1 MTRSGY
7 INAYGTDAPACSPSS
22 SPRFHHDNANSGD
35 YSRDAVR
42 RARRRSWKSRTAAH
56 RSSFRA
62 PGDDLLCGTVDHYEF
77 VTSKR
82 PIDEQSFA
90 DAKPLGGAPE
100 PKAAGGK
107 QKLDVPGKSKGW
119 VAIRA
124 VDEQGNV
131 GRPASVDFRGAPV
144 QTPDD
149 PDDPSGG
156 PCSKRIA
163 GTDGVDRL
171 VGSIASERIVG
182 RGGKDRIR
190 GGGGDDCIAGG
201 GGKDRINGDDGDDKL
216 TGQKGNDR
224 VSGGNGDDRV
234 RGGDG
239 NDRLKGGN
247 GDDRIQ
253 GKGGRDKISG
263 GGGDDVLRAG
273 QRPDRVSGG
282 AGNDSIETVG
292 GGADIVH
299 CGSGK
304 DSVRA
309 GRSDRV
315 AKNCE
320 KVRRR

>member
-1 MTRSGY
+1 MPHATPSCPG
-7 INAYGTDAPACSPSS
+7 APTDA
-22 SPRFHHDNANSGD
+22 
-35 YSRDAVR
+35 AVS
-42 RARRRSWKSRTAAH
+42 AGGASID
-56 RSSFRA
+56 FNA
-62 PGDDLLCGTVDHYEF
+62 PGDDLLCGAADHYEI
-77 VTSKR
+77 VTSPDPIGAENFNGAARIDGGPDPQAPGTKQSLSLTGTAKR
-82 PIDEQSFA
+82 Y
-90 DAKPLGGAPE
+90 
-100 PKAAGGK
+100 
-107 QKLDVPGKSKGW
+107 

-190 GGGGDDCIAGG
+190 AGAGDDCVTGG
-201 GGKDRINGDDGDDKL
+201 GGKDRINGEDGDDKL